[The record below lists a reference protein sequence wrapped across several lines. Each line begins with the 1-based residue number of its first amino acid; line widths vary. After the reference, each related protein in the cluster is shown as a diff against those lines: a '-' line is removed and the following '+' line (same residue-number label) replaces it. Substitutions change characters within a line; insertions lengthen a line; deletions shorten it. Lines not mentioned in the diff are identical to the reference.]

1 MAEPHRTILVVDDNP
16 DLLELLREGLSDH
29 FTILL
34 ARDGAEGLIIAAE
47 AHPDCAIIDIRM
59 PGIDGL
65 QLVRTLRGD
74 PQTREMPLIVL
85 TAMPEEQGLLP
96 GLLSGADRYVTKPV
110 LPSELIPAIH
120 DVIAL
125 SAQERNRRLRALVE
139 EEGQS

>member
-1 MAEPHRTILVVDDNP
+1 
-16 DLLELLREGLSDH
+16 
-29 FTILL
+29 
-34 ARDGAEGLIIAAE
+34 
-47 AHPDCAIIDIRM
+47 
-59 PGIDGL
+59 
-65 QLVRTLRGD
+65 VRTLRGD

>member
-1 MAEPHRTILVVDDNP
+1 MAETHRTILVVDDNP

-29 FTILL
+29 FTVLL
-34 ARDGAEGLIIAAE
+34 ARNGAEGLTAVAK

-59 PGIDGL
+59 PDIDGL

-74 PQTREMPLIVL
+74 PTTRDMPLIIL

-96 GLLSGADRYVTKPV
+96 GLLSGADRYLTKPV
-110 LPSELIPAIH
+110 LPSELIPAIR

-125 SAQERNRRLRALVE
+125 SVAERGRRLRSLA
-139 EEGQS
+139 EGEDS

>member
-34 ARDGAEGLIIAAE
+34 ARDGAEGLITAAE

-74 PQTREMPLIVL
+74 PETRDMPLIIL

-125 SAQERNRRLRALVE
+125 SAPERARRLRALAE
-139 EEGQS
+139 GEGQS

>member
-34 ARDGAEGLIIAAE
+34 ARNGAEGLTAVAE

-59 PGIDGL
+59 PDIDGL

-74 PQTREMPLIVL
+74 PTTRDMPLIIL

-96 GLLSGADRYVTKPV
+96 GLLSGADRYLTKPV
-110 LPSELIPAIH
+110 LPSELIPAIR

-125 SAQERNRRLRALVE
+125 SVAERGRRLRSLVE
-139 EEGQS
+139 EEDS

>member
-34 ARDGAEGLIIAAE
+34 ARDGAEGLMRVAE
-47 AHPDCAIIDIRM
+47 ARPDCAIIDIRM

-74 PQTREMPLIVL
+74 PETRDMPLIIL

-96 GLLSGADRYVTKPV
+96 GLLSGADRYLTKPA

-120 DVIAL
+120 DVITL
-125 SAQERNRRLRALVE
+125 SAQERARRLRALAVE
-139 EEGQS
+139 EGES

>member
-34 ARDGAEGLIIAAE
+34 ARNGAEGLTAVAE

-59 PGIDGL
+59 PDIDGL
-65 QLVRTLRGD
+65 QLVRALRGD
-74 PQTREMPLIVL
+74 PTTRDMPLIIL
-85 TAMPEEQGLLP
+85 TALPEDQGLLP
-96 GLLSGADRYVTKPV
+96 GLLSGADRYLTKPV
-110 LPSELIPAIH
+110 LPSELIPAIR

-125 SAQERNRRLRALVE
+125 SVAERGRRLRSLA
-139 EEGQS
+139 EGEDS

>member
-16 DLLELLREGLSDH
+16 ELLELLREGLSDH

-34 ARDGAEGLIIAAE
+34 ARSGAEGLNRVAS

-74 PQTREMPLIVL
+74 PETIDMPLIIL
-85 TAMPEEQGLLP
+85 TALPEEQGLLP
-96 GLLSGADRYVTKPV
+96 GLLSGADRYLTKPV

-120 DVIAL
+120 DALAL
-125 SAQERNRRLRALVE
+125 SAAERTRRLRSLVE
-139 EEGQS
+139 EES